1 MEADLSETRTPF
13 ATVFQNALSPD
24 IHVKLDEH
32 ARPLSFVP
40 FDSAAAWIL
49 STVLNASVSAYSTTI
64 WPINPAV
71 ITTEVCETLL
81 ASNRELR
88 GLLEEAHRS
97 GQYSEIRNRRER

>member
-1 MEADLSETRTPF
+1 MEADSRTPLT
-13 ATVFQNALSPD
+13 AVFQNVLSPD
-24 IHVKLDEH
+24 IHVKLDKDQ
-32 ARPLSFVP
+32 RPLSFIS

-49 STVLNASVSAYSTTI
+49 STVLITSVSAYSTTI
-64 WPINPAV
+64 WPIDPAA
-71 ITTEVCETLL
+71 ITTKVCKTLL